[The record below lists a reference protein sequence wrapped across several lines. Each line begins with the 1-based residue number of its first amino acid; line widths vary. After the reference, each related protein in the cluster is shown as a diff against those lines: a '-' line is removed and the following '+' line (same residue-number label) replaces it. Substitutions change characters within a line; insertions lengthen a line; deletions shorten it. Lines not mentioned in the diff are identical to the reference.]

1 MSKFLRQFGITSSNT
16 AAALFAPAGLAHAAP
31 NGAPTASTEVSE
43 HVVITTFTNNSDLT
57 VTCAGLGAKPIP
69 AGEYV
74 QDYGQTVFTVGR
86 TGSDSPNP
94 PITLVPGQSESMTV
108 VDVPAGTYTLE
119 WACST
124 EWQAGV
130 EQQTWATPPI
140 AAAPETHRAPRCLS
154 LYWTSHRKLVAV
166 RSAFRIP
173 ERGARSRTDSMIAR
187 AA

>member
-1 MSKFLRQFGITSSNT
+1 MSKFLRQCGITSSIT
-16 AAALFAPAGLAHAAP
+16 AAALIAPAGLAHAAP

-43 HVVITTFTNNSDLT
+43 HMVITTFTNNSDLT

-74 QDYGQTVFTVGR
+74 QDYSQTVFTVGQ

-94 PITLVPGQSESMTV
+94 PITLVPGQSESVTV

-130 EQQTWATPPI
+130 EQQTWATPLI
-140 AAAPETHRAPRCLS
+140 AAAPETHRAPTLPFAVLDESPESCSGSICLS
-154 LYWTSHRKLVAV
+154 NS
-166 RSAFRIP
+166 
-173 ERGARSRTDSMIAR
+173 
-187 AA
+187 